1 MASSRIKL
9 IAAFAAVYTIWGS
22 TYLAIH
28 FAIETLP
35 PFLMAGVRFL
45 VAGGILYTWAR
56 LRGAPRPAAV
66 HWRSA
71 LVIGGLL
78 LLFGNGGVV
87 WAEQR
92 VTSGQAALL
101 AGTVPLWMV
110 LLEWLRPG
118 GKRPS
123 MMTFAGLGIGV
134 AGMLLLIGPGGSGGG
149 LDVPGALALSLAAFT
164 WAVGSLYARGAE
176 LPSSGALTTAIQM
189 LAGGALLFVTGLF
202 LGEWGGV
209 ELAALSTRS
218 VLALLYLVVFGS
230 LIGYSA
236 YIYILGAA
244 SPASVSTYA
253 YVNPV
258 VAVILGWA
266 LAGEELTARMMV
278 AAGIIVGS
286 VVLLTVRPS
295 PRGEVATRAAEAG
308 SPPGGTGR
316 RKERQGRAGAS
327 GASEGAR
334 APGQPVSPG
343 RTGMRGRRRGLVR
356 QGIFRRRAKARRR
369 AGAPHRDRAA

>member
-1 MASSRIKL
+1 MSELAVAPSRAKL

-45 VAGGILYTWAR
+45 TAGGILYLWAR

-71 LVIGGLL
+71 LIIGGLL
-78 LLFGNGGVV
+78 LLVGNGGVV

-123 MMTFAGLGIGV
+123 AATFAGLGVGV
-134 AGMLLLIGPGGSGGG
+134 AGMLLLIGPGGSDGG
-149 LDVPGALALSLAAFT
+149 LDLLGALALGLAAFT
-164 WAVGSLYARGAE
+164 WAVGSLYARGAR
-176 LPSSGALTTAIQM
+176 LPSSAALTTAIQM
-189 LAGGALLFVTGLF
+189 LAGGALLFTAGLF
-202 LGEWGGV
+202 MGEWGGV

-218 VLALLYLVVFGS
+218 LLALLYLVVFGS

-236 YIYILGAA
+236 YIYILGNA

-258 VAVILGWA
+258 VAVVLGWA
-266 LAGEELTARMMV
+266 LAGEELTVRMMV

-286 VVLLTVRPS
+286 VVLLTLRPS
-295 PRGEVATRAAEAG
+295 
-308 SPPGGTGR
+308 R
-316 RKERQGRAGAS
+316 RDGLERQA
-327 GASEGAR
+327 
-334 APGQPVSPG
+334 APGRKG
-343 RTGMRGRRRGLVR
+343 KIRRRIR
-356 QGIFRRRAKARRR
+356 ARRR
-369 AGAPHRDRAA
+369 AAAAHRDRAA

>member
-1 MASSRIKL
+1 MSEQAVAPSRVKL

-45 VAGGILYTWAR
+45 TAGGILYLWAR
-56 LRGAPRPAAV
+56 LRGAPRPAVV

-71 LVIGGLL
+71 LIIGGLL

-118 GKRPS
+118 GIRPS
-123 MMTFAGLGIGV
+123 AATFAGLGVGV

-149 LDVPGALALSLAAFT
+149 LDIPGALALALAAFT
-164 WAVGSLYARGAE
+164 WAVGSLYARGAQ
-176 LPSSGALTTAIQM
+176 LPSSAALTTAIQM
-189 LAGGALLFVTGLF
+189 LAGGALLFAAGLF
-202 LGEWGGV
+202 LGEWGSMD
-209 ELAALSTRS
+209 LAAFSTRS

-236 YIYILGAA
+236 YIYILGNA

-258 VAVILGWA
+258 VAVVLGWA
-266 LAGEELTARMMV
+266 LAGEEITASMMV

-286 VVLLTVRPS
+286 VVLLTLRPS
-295 PRGEVATRAAEAG
+295 RGEEAAVEAAEVARRQDNSRG
-308 SPPGGTGR
+308 QGALRRWGALGLWGGLG
-316 RKERQGRAGAS
+316 RQGRI
-327 GASEGAR
+327 R
-334 APGQPVSPG
+334 
-343 RTGMRGRRRGLVR
+343 RT
-356 QGIFRRRAKARRR
+356 KARRR
-369 AGAPHRDRAA
+369 AGAAHRDRAA